1 MGLSAKRAIVLFAV
15 LILAIALGF
24 GVWVA
29 TPLGPDS
36 RATSAMQSGEN
47 IVVTRTDAGW
57 EFTSPSAE
65 ATAGVIIY
73 PGGRVDPRSYA
84 PLARELAKA
93 GYFAVVLR
101 VPLNLAV
108 TKPNAADAVIAAH
121 PGMPEWVVVGHSLG
135 GAMAASHVADRPGVY
150 SALVLLAAYP
160 PGGVDLRDSG
170 LRVGSYT
177 GSLDSVIDTAAV
189 AASRA
194 QLPEDALLITVEG
207 ANHAQWG
214 SYGSQPGDSPATIS
228 PEVQTAIAV
237 DAIARALGDLP

>member
-1 MGLSAKRAIVLFAV
+1 MGLIAKRAIVLVVVLVVAV
-15 LILAIALGF
+15 VLGF
-24 GVWVA
+24 GVWA
-29 TPLGPDS
+29 STPLGPDS
-36 RATSAMQSGEN
+36 RAREAMRSGDN

-108 TKPNAADAVIAAH
+108 TKRNAADAVIAAH
-121 PGMPEWVVVGHSLG
+121 PRVPEWAVVGHSLG
-135 GAMAASHVADRPGVY
+135 GAMAAAHVADRPGVY

-160 PGGVDLRDSG
+160 PQGVDLTDSG
-170 LRVGSYT
+170 LQVGSYT
-177 GSLDSVIDTAAV
+177 GSLDSVIDTTAV
-189 AASRA
+189 AASTE
-194 QLPEDALLITVEG
+194 QLPADALLITVEG

-214 SYGSQPGDSPATIS
+214 SYGSQTGDSPATIS